1 MRRNPFFHLSNVL
14 SFSLLKG
21 ESGDVDYL
29 FPILLREP
37 GAAEEAYE
45 ALYWPL
51 LAHRPFALN
60 WESGGELTLPDLHSK
75 LMRTTIASR
84 LDRHYEGNLV
94 IYEAGERYLFL
105 GMERTLPLDENR
117 RAALALLLFDATD
130 PEGSEEKS
138 FRVEAL
144 AHAPSRHLPNV
155 ELFQGQVD
163 LGNGPIALR
172 IAVEETDEAALE
184 EIRATTALSINL
196 IGGRMGHERWTG
208 QSAGFVFARNAEPR
222 FGGRDMARLLKAKG
236 GGCLDRGNGAPPAL
250 FRVNYEV
257 RLPLAVYERSEA
269 DPVLDG
275 GLLSKDGYTLE
286 GILSLAGNSPKEGG
300 FAMDIEAVLPR
311 KKRLVGH
318 LIARYPYLSKDKG
331 GYREL
336 LFLLQ
341 GTKERSSALIKILDP
356 EGKITDNDRPEV
368 EVENIDTEAN
378 KVRFKIKIGRPSKKA
393 AKRTVYEP
401 TLNEGTENFFLP
413 REGSRRVYSR
423 HGLKVRY
430 FDGEKFK
437 IQENDWSGLFDD
449 DD

>member
-1 MRRNPFFHLSNVL
+1 MRRNPFFHLSNAL

-21 ESGDVDYL
+21 ESGDADYL

-60 WESGGELTLPDLHSK
+60 WENGGELTLPDLHSK

-84 LDRHYEGNLV
+84 LDRRYEGNLIV
-94 IYEAGERYLFL
+94 YEAGERYLFL
-105 GMERTLPLDENR
+105 GTERTLPLDENR
-117 RAALALLLFDATD
+117 RVALALLLFGATD

-144 AHAPSRHLPNV
+144 AHAPSRNLPNV

-184 EIRATTALSINL
+184 EIRATTSLSINL
-196 IGGRMGHERWTG
+196 IGGRMKHERWTR

-236 GGCLDRGNGAPPAL
+236 GGDLDRGNGAPPAL
-250 FRVNYEV
+250 FRVDHEV

-286 GILSLAGNSPKEGG
+286 GILSLAGNSLKEGG

-311 KKRLVGH
+311 KKPLAGH

-336 LFLLQ
+336 LFLIQ

-368 EVENIDTEAN
+368 EVETVDAEAN

-401 TLNEGTENFFLP
+401 TLNEGTENFFVP

-437 IQENDWSGLFDD
+437 IQENDLSGLFDD